1 MPEMDVYKLDTFPS
15 SKLLKLKTQ
24 HLQIYKNLTETST
37 SGYRDY
43 IRRKFEQTIQC

>member
-1 MPEMDVYKLDTFPS
+1 MPEMDVYKLDTFAS

-24 HLQIYKNLTETST
+24 HLQIYNITETSR

-43 IRRKFEQTIQC
+43 IRRKFKQTIQC